1 MEYWGTGSPML
12 LTCLRFCLFAAAG
25 RKWLDKLLA
34 PILWGEDFAMIN
46 DLLGLV
52 DR

>member
-12 LTCLRFCLFAAAG
+12 LTCLSFCLFAAAS
-25 RKWLDKLLA
+25 RKWPDKLLA
-34 PILWGEDFAMIN
+34 PILWVEDFDMIN
-46 DLLGLV
+46 DLGLV